1 MIKTGRLEYSPSAS
15 KIYKKEVSELMADL
29 NEAKKNSIKERTAE
43 RLAAAKINERK
54 KINPDLKGEDLRKYS
69 QRMLSKYRE
78 EVGSIPRR
86 KRNINIT
93 DKQWEAI
100 HAGAIT
106 ENKLKEI
113 LNNSDPD
120 RLREKAMPKDKT
132 FLSSAQITRIKS
144 MAASNATIAEIDKY
158 MNVAPSTISNIL
170 KGAK

>member
-1 MIKTGRLEYSPSAS
+1 
-15 KIYKKEVSELMADL
+15 MADL

-54 KINPDLKGEDLRKYS
+54 KVNPDLKGEDLRKYS

-100 HAGAIT
+100 QAGAIS
-106 ENKLKEI
+106 ENKLKLI
-113 LNNSDPD
+113 LDNSDPD
-120 RLREKAMPKDKT
+120 ILRERSIPSNRKGLTPAQISRIKAMANSNFTLQQIADKLGIPKST
-132 FLSSAQITRIKS
+132 V
-144 MAASNATIAEIDKY
+144 SNA
-158 MNVAPSTISNIL
+158 L

>member
-1 MIKTGRLEYSPSAS
+1 
-15 KIYKKEVSELMADL
+15 MADL

-54 KINPDLKGEDLRKYS
+54 KVNPDLKGEDLRKYS

-100 HAGAIT
+100 QAGAIT

-132 FLSSAQITRIKS
+132 FLSSAQITRINS
-144 MAASNATIAEIDKY
+144 IAASNATIAEIAKK
-158 MNVAPSTISNIL
+158 MNVSTSTISNIL